1 MDSDKTKIW
10 FKGCKAGSEIVLE
23 FLKEV
28 KNIDWEEE
36 FKAWSNCDSY
46 TNWKGERIDKCG
58 DAVSGGDK

>member
-1 MDSDKTKIW
+1 MVNGELTKAW
-10 FKGCKAGSEIVLE
+10 HEGCKAGSEIVLE

-46 TNWKGERIDKCG
+46 INWKGGKIDKCG
-58 DAVSGGDK
+58 DKKLHP